1 MSATIRHSALDKLDL
16 CPCFE
21 SSSVSGPRAERG
33 TRMDVAYR
41 GLLMG
46 NNQAFLALTE
56 DEQDSVMWAVN
67 QAITLSQGKG
77 IITDESLLKVVTP
90 HLSHVGTED
99 SRVEA
104 LSFSMDLK
112 SGQLRS
118 YHKQQAA
125 YALGNMAR
133 TFATEWECVL
143 LFCDQREVVH
153 YRYTYEEA
161 DAWVKGI
168 VDSATDPNRQPCA
181 NEYCGWCVKKDTCVA
196 RTTPVVETLAVVET
210 LSVAETPG
218 VSLEALKAGLLA
230 DPERLGAFL
239 TTNAIF
245 EDFVDDLKIKAKAL
259 MLHAHTVVPG
269 WKLQTEAG
277 REHFD
282 RIAIVS
288 AAVTGKSG
296 LDDLVANCGGKMTGT
311 KFREWCGKMGVPVQ
325 EKQAIVGKEIV
336 KLLAD
341 KKKARKAA

>member
-21 SSSVSGPRAERG
+21 SNPISGPAAERG
-33 TRMDVAYR
+33 TRMDVAFR

-46 NNQAFLALTE
+46 ERKPFLALTA
-56 DEQDSVMWAVN
+56 DEQDSVMWAVDT
-67 QAITLSQGKG
+67 ARDLADGCDIEA
-77 IITDESLLKVVTP
+77 DEVNLKVNTP
-90 HLSHVGTED
+90 GLDHIGTED
-99 SRVEA
+99 ARVEA
-104 LSFSMDLK
+104 RSRSMDLK

-133 TFATEWECVL
+133 TFTTEWECVL
-143 LFCDQREVVH
+143 LFCDQKEVVH

-161 DAWVKGI
+161 DAWVRGI
-168 VDSATDPNRQPCA
+168 VESATDPNRQPCA
-181 NEYCGWCVKKDTCVA
+181 NEYCGWCVKADTCVA
-196 RTTPVVETLAVVET
+196 RTAPVVETLAVVESQPT
-210 LSVAETPG
+210 GA
-218 VSLEALKAGLLA
+218 SLEALKAGLLA

-245 EDFVDDLKIKAKAL
+245 EDFVDDLKTKAKAL
-259 MLHAHTVVPG
+259 MKDTVVPG

-311 KFREWCGKMGVPVQ
+311 KFREWCGKMGVPVR
-325 EKQAIVGKEIV
+325 EEQAIVGKEIV

-341 KKKARKAA
+341 KKKARAAK

>member
-1 MSATIRHSALDKLDL
+1 M
-16 CPCFE
+16 
-21 SSSVSGPRAERG
+21 GER
-33 TRMDVAYR
+33 
-41 GLLMG
+41 
-46 NNQAFLALTE
+46 QPFLSLPE
-56 DEQDSVMWAVN
+56 DEQDAVLWAVTT
-67 QAITLSQGKG
+67 AKELADGHE
-77 IITDESLLKVVTP
+77 IIADEALLKVTTP

-104 LSFSMDLK
+104 KSLSMDLK

-125 YALGNMAR
+125 YALGNMDR
-133 TFATEWECVL
+133 TFAKEWECVL

-168 VDSATDPNRQPCA
+168 VESATDPNRKPCA
-181 NEYCGWCVKKDTCVA
+181 NEYCSWCVKKDTCPA
-196 RTTPVVETLAVVET
+196 RTGPIVETLAVVESQPT
-210 LSVAETPG
+210 A
-218 VSLEALKAGLLA
+218 VSLEALKDGLLA

-311 KFREWCGKMGVPVQ
+311 KFREWCAKMGVPVR
-325 EKQAIVGKEIV
+325 EEQAIVGKDIV
-336 KLLAD
+336 KLVAD
-341 KKKARKAA
+341 KKKARKAK

>member
-1 MSATIRHSALDKLDL
+1 MSATIRHSALDKLDQ

-21 SSSVSGPRAERG
+21 SNPVSGPAAERG
-33 TRMDVAYR
+33 TRMDVAFR

-46 NNQAFLALTE
+46 DHQAFLALTA
-56 DEQDSVMWAVN
+56 DEQDSVMWAVSM
-67 QAITLSQGKG
+67 AKDLAEGHEIV
-77 IITDESLLKVVTP
+77 TDEALLKVKTP
-90 HLSHVGTED
+90 HLSHIGTED
-99 SRVEA
+99 ARVEA
-104 LSFSMDLK
+104 RSRSMDLK
-112 SGQLRS
+112 SGQPRS

-143 LFCDQREVVH
+143 LFCDQKEVVH

-168 VDSATDPNRQPCA
+168 VRSATDPDRQPCA
-181 NEYCGWCVKKDTCVA
+181 NEYCGWCMKADTCVA
-196 RTTPVVETLAVVET
+196 RTTPVVETLAVVESQPT
-210 LSVAETPG
+210 G

-245 EDFVDDLKIKAKAL
+245 EEFVDDLKIKAKAL
-259 MLHAHTVVPG
+259 MQLAHMVVPG
-269 WKLQTEAG
+269 WKLQKEAG

-282 RIAIVS
+282 RIAIIS

-311 KFREWCGKMGVPVQ
+311 KFREWCGKMKIQVQ
-325 EKQAIVGKEIV
+325 EEQAIVGKEIV
-336 KLLAD
+336 KLVAD

>member
-21 SSSVSGPRAERG
+21 SNPVSGPAAERG
-33 TRMDVAYR
+33 TRMDVAFR

-46 NNQAFLALTE
+46 ERKPFLALTE
-56 DEQDSVMWAVN
+56 NEQDSVMWAVN
-67 QAITLSQGKG
+67 EAMNLSQGKG
-77 IITDESLLKVVTP
+77 IVTDEALLKVVTP

-99 SRVEA
+99 ARVEA
-104 LSFSMDLK
+104 LSLSMDLK

-133 TFATEWECVL
+133 TFTTEWECVL
-143 LFCDQREVVH
+143 LFCDQKEAVH

-168 VDSATDPNRQPCA
+168 VDSVNDPDRQPCY
-181 NEYCGWCVKKDTCVA
+181 NEYCSWCVKKNTCQQLVV
-196 RTTPVVETLAVVET
+196 PVVETLAVVESQPT
-210 LSVAETPG
+210 G

-259 MLHAHTVVPG
+259 MLHAHAVVPG

-288 AAVTGKSG
+288 AAVVGKSG
-296 LDDLVANCGGKMTGT
+296 LDDLVANCGGKMTGG
-311 KFREWCGKMGVPVQ
+311 KFREWCAKMGVPVQ
-325 EKQAIVGKEIV
+325 ESQAIVGKEIV
-336 KLLAD
+336 KLVVD
-341 KKKARKAA
+341 KKKARATK

>member
-21 SSSVSGPRAERG
+21 SNPISGPAAERG
-33 TRMDVAYR
+33 TRMDLAFR

-46 NNQAFLALTE
+46 ERQAFLALTA

-67 QAITLSQGKG
+67 EAMQLSQGKG
-77 IITDESLLKVVTP
+77 IITDEALLKVTTP

-104 LSFSMDLK
+104 LSLSMDLK
-112 SGQLRS
+112 SGQPRS

-133 TFATEWECVL
+133 TFTTEWECVL
-143 LFCDQREVVH
+143 LFCDQKEVVH
-153 YRYTYEEA
+153 YSYTYEEA

-168 VDSATDPNRQPCA
+168 VQSATDPNRQPCA
-181 NEYCGWCVKKDTCVA
+181 NEYCSWCVKKDTCPA
-196 RTTPVVETLAVVET
+196 RTGPIVETLAVVESQPT
-210 LSVAETPG
+210 A
-218 VSLEALKAGLLA
+218 VSLEALKDGLLA

-245 EDFVDDLKIKAKAL
+245 EDFVDDLKTKAKAL
-259 MLHAHTVVPG
+259 MKTTAVPG
-269 WKLQTEAG
+269 WKLQEEAG

-296 LDDLVANCGGKMTGT
+296 LDDLVANCGGKMSGT
-311 KFREWCGKMGVPVQ
+311 KFREWCAKMGVPVR
-325 EKQAIVGKEIV
+325 EEQAIVGKDIV
-336 KLLAD
+336 KLVAD
-341 KKKARKAA
+341 KKKARKAK

>member
-33 TRMDVAYR
+33 TRMDVAFR
-41 GLLMG
+41 DLLMG
-46 NNQAFLALTE
+46 DNQAFLALSE
-56 DEQDSVMWAVN
+56 DEQDSVMWAV
-67 QAITLSQGKG
+67 QMAKELAEGHE
-77 IITDESLLKVVTP
+77 IITDEALLKVTTP
-90 HLSHVGTED
+90 HLSHIGTED
-99 SRVEA
+99 ARVEA
-104 LSFSMDLK
+104 RSRSMDLK

-133 TFATEWECVL
+133 TFTTEWECVL
-143 LFCDQREVVH
+143 LFCDQKEVVH

-168 VDSATDPNRQPCA
+168 VQSATDPDRQPAA
-181 NEYCGWCVKKDTCVA
+181 NEYCSWCMKADTCVA
-196 RTTPVVETLAVVET
+196 RTAPVVETLAVVENP
-210 LSVAETPG
+210 S

-288 AAVTGKSG
+288 AAVSGKSG

>member
-21 SSSVSGPRAERG
+21 SNPVSGPAAERG
-33 TRMDVAYR
+33 NRMDVAFR

-46 NNQAFLALTE
+46 ERKPFLALTA
-56 DEQDSVMWAVN
+56 DEQDSVMWAVDTTRDL
-67 QAITLSQGKG
+67 ADGCDIEA
-77 IITDESLLKVVTP
+77 DEVNLKVNTP

-99 SRVEA
+99 ARVEA
-104 LSFSMDLK
+104 RSRSMDLK

-133 TFATEWECVL
+133 TFTTEWECVL

-161 DAWVKGI
+161 DAWVRGI
-168 VDSATDPNRQPCA
+168 VESANDPNRQPCA
-181 NEYCGWCVKKDTCVA
+181 NEYCGWCMKADTCVA
-196 RTTPVVETLAVVET
+196 RTAPVVETLAVVESQPT
-210 LSVAETPG
+210 GA
-218 VSLEALKAGLLA
+218 SLEALKAGLLA

-245 EDFVDDLKIKAKAL
+245 EEFVDDLKTKAKAL
-259 MLHAHTVVPG
+259 MKDTVVPG
-269 WKLQTEAG
+269 WKLQKEAA

-336 KLLAD
+336 KLVAD
-341 KKKARKAA
+341 KKKARAAK